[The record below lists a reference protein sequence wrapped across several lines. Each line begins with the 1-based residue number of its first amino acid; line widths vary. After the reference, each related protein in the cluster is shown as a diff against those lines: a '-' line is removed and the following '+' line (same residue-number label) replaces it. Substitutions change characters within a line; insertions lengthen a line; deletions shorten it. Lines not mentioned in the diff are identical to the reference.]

1 MLTNF
6 KYMNLFIFINIIL
19 LNFFIFIYKSM
30 LKCII
35 LFQLLIQFTCVDLF
49 SDGTFNGALY
59 LLLSIFFI
67 YVCILNKKQI
77 KNFIWLFDLK
87 FSYFARLRV
96 WNFNFSRAFIC
107 KKGRAVSANQELVK
121 RDSGGINRQFY
132 IWKCRV
138 RLC

>member
-1 MLTNF
+1 
-6 KYMNLFIFINIIL
+6 
-19 LNFFIFIYKSM
+19 M

-96 WNFNFSRAFIC
+96 
-107 KKGRAVSANQELVK
+107 
-121 RDSGGINRQFY
+121 
-132 IWKCRV
+132 
-138 RLC
+138 